1 MSRSALEYSQAV
13 SAKSWRRSI
22 SKAMRACSRCGK
34 LPASDSPRTK
44 RSRSPSAL
52 ILVRLAQLVRV
63 AGGEIEPVDR
73 SQRADLLQRGLRE
86 RRLAL
91 QGVQHDALEQ
101 IAERE
106 VELGRERLQHLE
118 QPALEAHAGLCT
130 GDLLHRRNVTKL
142 PMYLQAGPQGPI
154 WSRRWRSDLI

>member
-1 MSRSALEYSQAV
+1 
-13 SAKSWRRSI
+13 
-22 SKAMRACSRCGK
+22 MRTCSRCGK

-91 QGVQHDALEQ
+91 EGVQDDALEQ

-118 QPALEAHAGLCT
+118 QPALEAHAGLGA
-130 GDLLHRRNVTKL
+130 GDLLHGTMVPSYQFTIKRAAVPPPSAVSDAAAGRFDRRA
-142 PMYLQAGPQGPI
+142 AGVAPSP
-154 WSRRWRSDLI
+154 RL